1 MNLNTM
7 KHYLLALVA
16 LISVS
21 TATYAQSK
29 VAHINVQQL
38 LMDMPEMK
46 TAQEELK
53 KLEATYRADIESSV
67 AELQKKLVTY
77 QNEAASKTAEEN
89 KARADELQGAERN
102 IGNAEQAAMG
112 ELQRKQR
119 EFTED
124 LNQRTFEE
132 RAKIAERANLV
143 LKQIAEQRKIDVIVQ
158 EAAYVSPRADITD
171 DVIKALNNLK

>member
-1 MNLNTM
+1 MKTM

-16 LISVS
+16 LFLAT
-21 TATYAQSK
+21 TAAVAQSK

-46 TAQEELK
+46 AAQEELK

-102 IGNAEQAAMG
+102 IANAEQAAMG
-112 ELQRKQR
+112 ELQRKQQDLFAPIS
-119 EFTED
+119 EKAKVAIEKVAASQGFNYVIDASPGSGLIVFTGKD
-124 LNQRTFEE
+124 LM
-132 RAKIAERANLV
+132 A
-143 LKQIAEQRKIDVIVQ
+143 DVKK
-158 EAAYVSPRADITD
+158 E
-171 DVIKALNNLK
+171 LGF